1 MKTDILS
8 DVLQAVRLSGAI
20 FFDVQTSTPWVA
32 QAPPSS
38 EIADRVMPGSQHVI
52 EYHVVVS
59 GSGWSGLSDDP
70 QSLVEFGPGSILVF
84 PQGDSH
90 MMSSDARLRT
100 DPDFGIFEEPGAGAR
115 LPFHLTPG
123 GGGPDGARLIC
134 GFLGCD
140 IRPFN
145 PLVQTLPRMIH
156 VRDALTAE
164 GGWLGQLIEATL
176 RESSDQRLGGG
187 GILTKLSEL
196 IFIEV
201 VRRHA
206 EGQDRAVA
214 GWLNGLRDPQVGK
227 ALALIHGEPA
237 RAWTLTELA
246 REVAMSRTILAE
258 RFSDHVGMPPMT
270 YLFNWRMQLASRL
283 LSTTAQPLAGI
294 AASVGYDS
302 ESAFSRAFKRAT
314 GSAPARWRKQ
324 AAAKARL
331 SRE

>member
-8 DVLQAVRLSGAI
+8 DVLQTVRLSGAI

-32 QAPPSS
+32 VAPPSS
-38 EIADRVMPGSQHVI
+38 EIAEKVMPGAQHVI
-52 EYHVVVS
+52 EYHVVIS
-59 GSGWSGLSDDP
+59 GSGWSGLNDDP

-90 MMSSDARLRT
+90 MMSSDPRLRA
-100 DPDFGIFEEPGAGAR
+100 DPDFGIFDEQEASAN
-115 LPFHLTPG
+115 LPFLLTTG
-123 GGGPDGARLIC
+123 GGGPEGARLIC

-140 IRPFN
+140 IKPFN
-145 PLVQTLPRMIH
+145 PLVKTLPRMIH
-156 VRDALTAE
+156 VCDALAAE

-176 RESSDQRLGGG
+176 RESSEGRLGGG

-206 EGQDRAVA
+206 EAQKPAA
-214 GWLNGLRDPQVGK
+214 ASWLTGLRDPQVGK
-227 ALALIHGEPA
+227 ALALIHGQPA
-237 RAWTLTELA
+237 RPWTLHELA
-246 REVAMSRTILAE
+246 REAATSRTILAE
-258 RFSDHVGMPPMT
+258 RFSEHVGMPPMT

-283 LSTTAQPLAGI
+283 LSTTAQPIARI

-314 GSAPARWRKQ
+314 GSAPTDWRKQ
-324 AAAKARL
+324 A
-331 SRE
+331 

>member
-8 DVLQAVRLSGAI
+8 DVLQAVHLSGAI
-20 FFDVQTSTPWVA
+20 FFDVHTSTPWVA

-52 EYHVVVS
+52 EYHVVIS
-59 GSGWSGLSDDP
+59 GRGWGGLSDDP

-90 MMSSDARLRT
+90 MMSSDPRLRT
-100 DPDFGIFEEPGAGAR
+100 DPDLGIFEEPEDGAK
-115 LPFHLTPG
+115 LPFYLTHG
-123 GGGPDGARLIC
+123 GGGPGGTRLIC

-145 PLVQTLPRMIH
+145 PLLQALPRMIH
-156 VRDALTAE
+156 VRNALAAD

-176 RESSDQRLGGG
+176 KESSERRLGGG
-187 GILTKLSEL
+187 GVLTKLSEL

-206 EGQDRAVA
+206 EAPEQTAA
-214 GWLNGLRDPQVGK
+214 SWLNGLRDPQVGK

-237 RAWTLTELA
+237 RAWTLAELA
-246 REVAMSRTILAE
+246 CEVAMSRTILAE
-258 RFSDHVGMPPMT
+258 RFSCHVGMPPMT
-270 YLFNWRMQLASRL
+270 YLFSWRMQLAARL
-283 LSTTAQPLAGI
+283 LSTTNQPLAGI

-314 GSAPARWRKQ
+314 GSAPSDWRKQ
-324 AAAKARL
+324 A
-331 SRE
+331 